1 MRLLRRAIRALG
13 ADDAQWLT
21 LTRAMLK
28 TDLRSAS
35 PFEFG
40 RSQEREGP
48 EIPWL
53 PLLMSGAMG
62 LMITGGAGMVP
73 GLFLSGLFSLS
84 MVTLIVAMVIL
95 LDFNSVVISPDDYE
109 ILAYQPVSSR
119 TYFVSKLTNVLVY
132 TGIVGVLLGGLTVL
146 PLLIQYGPSPAAA
159 WLVAL
164 PGVIMWTSLALIFT
178 YAALLRVV
186 RPERLRRVLSY
197 VQLLLTTVIFAWPL
211 LGPMAL
217 DWLAV
222 RDFQPSVAFLLLPP
236 AWFAGILPLASG
248 EWSGVAGSGVLLAT
262 GSTAALL
269 LFVGRRLS
277 LTYAERLGALTE
289 VGEASPRRSRSAR
302 NGRRIFSAESRVI
315 QTLVRGN
322 FRHDTRF
329 RLGVLG
335 ILPTTVIYVFLS
347 LSDGTL
353 PDPFVAR
360 GFEAASLLLIHM
372 VVLGGPLML
381 MQSLRQS
388 DSFRAAW
395 IFFSTPVDRAGIV
408 VRTGYCVLLF
418 FLLPYTVFVA
428 AIFAWAFQDVWHA
441 VGHAAVLGFL
451 SSLVLQVSLL
461 WAPRLPFS
469 EPPRKAQWSG
479 TVFAAMVIFGIFVG
493 LILPPLLL
501 MAYSTTARTLGTLAV
516 LAAANA
522 LAPAIVRRAVS
533 PRVERLEFAG

>member
-1 MRLLRRAIRALG
+1 M
-13 ADDAQWLT
+13 
-21 LTRAMLK
+21 
-28 TDLRSAS
+28 
-35 PFEFG
+35 
-40 RSQEREGP
+40 SQEREGA

-53 PLLMSGAMG
+53 PLLIYGAMG
-62 LMITGGAGMVP
+62 LMITGGASMVP

-84 MVTLIVAMVIL
+84 MVTVIVAMVIL

-146 PLLIQYGPSPAAA
+146 PLLIQYGPWPAAA

-164 PGVIMWTSLALIFT
+164 PGVIMWTSLALIFA

-197 VQLLLTTVIFAWPL
+197 VQLLLTTAIFAWPL
-211 LGPMAL
+211 FGPMAL

-222 RDFQPSVAFLLLPP
+222 RDFQPSAAFLLLPP
-236 AWFAGILPLASG
+236 AWFAGILSLAAG
-248 EWSGVAGSGVLLAT
+248 DWSGVAGSGALLAT

-289 VGEASPRRSRSAR
+289 VGETSPRRSRSAR
-302 NGRRIFSAESRVI
+302 NGRRIFSPELRVV

-335 ILPTTVIYVFLS
+335 LLPTTVIYVFLT

-360 GFEAASLLLIHM
+360 GFDAARLLLIHM

-395 IFFSTPVDRAGIV
+395 VFFSTPVDRAGIV
-408 VRTGYCVLLF
+408 VRTGYCVILF
-418 FLLPYTVFVA
+418 FLLPYTVLVA

-441 VGHAAVLGFL
+441 AGHAAVLGLL
-451 SSLVLQVSLL
+451 SSLVLQGSLL

-469 EPPRKAQWSG
+469 EPPQKAQWSG

-501 MAYSTTARTLGTLAV
+501 VAYSTTARTLGTLAV
-516 LAAANA
+516 LAVANVV
-522 LAPAIVRRAVS
+522 APAIVRRALG